1 MQQINI
7 YKTIEISKILPKL
20 VESIVMQGKKIY
32 LYCDSP
38 EQERELDYL
47 LWSYSQLSFIPHGTT
62 SDIYPNEQVVLLG
75 QDLHYQSDAEILI
88 CAGKLND
95 LNTTLNKYEKILLF
109 NQGLSN
115 KPINVVINIVEQD
128 ISGKWVKQKA

>member
-38 EQERELDYL
+38 EQERELDIHL
-47 LWSYSQLSFIPHGTT
+47 
-62 SDIYPNEQVVLLG
+62 
-75 QDLHYQSDAEILI
+75 QSHTMSNII
-88 CAGKLND
+88 KIKTFCA
-95 LNTTLNKYEKILLF
+95 TNKHL
-109 NQGLSN
+109 
-115 KPINVVINIVEQD
+115 
-128 ISGKWVKQKA
+128 